1 LTRRLIHLTVIAL
14 LALTGCSVAKPPV
27 IDRNT
32 VLRLLYAQRKEMA
45 AEVEYKK
52 YLMEKNGKTQRNQI
66 STRRSR

>member
-1 LTRRLIHLTVIAL
+1 MHKRLIHLTVIAL
-14 LALTGCSVAKPPV
+14 KALTGCSVAKQPPKPV

-52 YLMEKNGKTQRNQI
+52 YLAGLDK
-66 STRRSR
+66 